1 MAPITRQI
9 PLRAAHGTD
18 SPKRPID
25 GTQAQIIVVVDLH
38 PLFYPGDRKTTTTQQ
53 NPRARFVRSTGGTP
67 ALRRNVKSMRS
78 SHYCVKKR
86 QAAAGEPAALSDRQ
100 LEVLALVAEGA
111 TNNEIAIRL
120 HLSVKT
126 IAHCM
131 EAICAQLDARSRTHA
146 VALALRQGILPGGP
160 SSSE

>member
-1 MAPITRQI
+1 
-9 PLRAAHGTD
+9 
-18 SPKRPID
+18 
-25 GTQAQIIVVVDLH
+25 
-38 PLFYPGDRKTTTTQQ
+38 
-53 NPRARFVRSTGGTP
+53 
-67 ALRRNVKSMRS
+67 MRS

-126 IAHCM
+126 VTYHM
-131 EAICAQLDARSRTHA
+131 EAIFARLDARSRTHA
-146 VALALRQGILPGGP
+146 VALALRQGILAGGP
-160 SSSE
+160 SSSEQS